1 MGKEALRQLPSVY
14 DPHEVEGNIY
24 AFWEK
29 GGFFHG
35 DVSAPGEVFTVVI
48 PPPNVTGELHM
59 GHALN
64 NTLQDIL
71 VRWRR
76 MQGYVTSWI
85 PGTDHAGIATQ
96 IKVEAD
102 LRKEGLTRHDLGR
115 EEFLKRVWEW
125 KEKYG
130 GRIIH
135 QLRRLGASCDWERER
150 FTLDEG
156 CSRAVREVFVDLYN
170 KGLIY
175 QGDYITNWCCE
186 CNTALSDIEVEHND
200 VEGKLYHIKYPM
212 VEGDGWIVVAT
223 TRPETMLGDTAV
235 AVNPDDERYRHL
247 VGEQV
252 ILPLMDRPIPI
263 IADDFVDPEFGT
275 GMVKVTP
282 AHDPNDFDMGQ
293 RHGLDQIKVIGP
305 DGKMTEEAGPYA
317 GLAVLECRRRVV
329 EDLDKA
335 GLLLKVEDHLHAVG
349 HCYRCHSM
357 VEPLVSRQWFV
368 KMKPLAGPAI
378 AAVVDGR
385 IRFVPERFTKTYLN
399 WMENIRDWCISRQL
413 WWGHRIPVWY
423 CQSCGETIA
432 AKEDPEE
439 CPKCGS
445 RDLVQD
451 PDVLDTWFSS
461 ALWPFSTLGWPEE
474 TPELARFYPTSVLVT
489 GFDIIF
495 FWVARMILMGLEFMG
510 DIPFHHVIIHG
521 LVRAADGR
529 KMSKSLGNGV
539 DPLEVVDEYGADALR
554 YTLTTGV
561 APGNDLRYQPEK
573 VEASR
578 NFANKVWNAARFALM
593 NLDDFLPGELPAELT
608 LADRWILSRY
618 ERVVAEVTRQLERFD
633 LGEAARALYD
643 FIWSELCDWYIE
655 LVKPRLY
662 GKEGEKA
669 RKGAQAV
676 LYHVLAGSLKLLH
689 PFMPFLTEA
698 IWQYLPGASQTI
710 MLESWPVPEGLE
722 DAEGEAAMAA
732 IMEVIR
738 AIRNIRGEKN
748 VPPGKKISAILFMD
762 AGESPLIRE
771 NLAYVQLLAG
781 VESLEQRPKAAA
793 RPSKAIAA
801 VAAGIEIYLPLAD
814 LVDLEEEKRRLGK
827 ELDQAREEL
836 ARSQGKLANE
846 NFISKAPPAVVEKE
860 RARYSELQQKIEALT
875 ARLAEIEE

>member
-1 MGKEALRQLPSVY
+1 MGKEVLRQLPSVY
-14 DPHEVEGNIY
+14 DPHEVEGRLY
-24 AFWEK
+24 EFWEK
-29 GGFFHG
+29 EGFFHG
-35 DVSAPGEVFTVVI
+35 DVAAPGETFTVVI

-76 MQGYVTSWI
+76 MQGCVTSWI
-85 PGTDHAGIATQ
+85 PGMDHAGIATQ

-102 LRKEGLTRHDLGR
+102 LRKEGLSRHELGR

-186 CNTALSDIEVEHND
+186 CNTALSDIEVEHDD
-200 VEGKLYHIKYPM
+200 VEGRLYHIKYPM
-212 VEGDGWIVVAT
+212 AEGDGCIVVAT
-223 TRPETMLGDTAV
+223 TRPETMLGDTGI
-235 AVNPDDERYRHL
+235 AVNPGDERYRHL
-247 VGEQV
+247 VGLRV
-252 ILPLMDRPIPI
+252 ILPLMERPLPI

-282 AHDPNDFDMGQ
+282 AHDPNDFEMGH
-293 RHGLDQIKVIGP
+293 RHDLEQIRVIGP
-305 DGKMTEEAGPYA
+305 DGKMTDLAGPYT
-317 GLAVLECRRRVV
+317 GLEVLECRKRVV
-329 EDLDKA
+329 QDLEKV
-335 GLLLKVEDHLHAVG
+335 GLLVKVEEHLHAVG

-368 KMKPLAGPAI
+368 KMKPLAKPAI
-378 AAVVDGR
+378 QAVVDGR
-385 IRFVPERFTKTYLN
+385 IQFVPERFTKTYLN

-423 CQSCGETIA
+423 CQSCGETIV
-432 AKEDPEE
+432 AKDDPEDCPE
-439 CPKCGS
+439 CHS
-445 RDLVQD
+445 HDLIQD

-461 ALWPFSTLGWPEE
+461 ALWPFSTLGWPDQ
-474 TPELARFYPTSVLVT
+474 TPELERFYPTSVLVT

-495 FWVARMILMGLEFMG
+495 FWVARMIFMGLEFM
-510 DIPFHHVIIHG
+510 DEIPFSHVLIHG
-521 LVRAADGR
+521 LVRAHDGR

-539 DPLEVVDEYGADALR
+539 DPLEVIDEYGADALR
-554 YTLTTGV
+554 YTLITGV
-561 APGNDLRYQPEK
+561 APGNDLRYQAEK

-578 NFANKVWNAARFALM
+578 NFANKVWNAARFALL
-593 NLDDFLPGELPAELT
+593 NLGDFKPNGLPAELT

-618 ERVVAEVTRQLERFD
+618 DRVVAEVTRQLERFD
-633 LGEAARALYD
+633 LGEAARTLYD

-662 GKEGEKA
+662 GKEGEKE
-669 RKGAQAV
+669 RQGAQAV

-698 IWQYLPGASQTI
+698 IWQYLPNASPTI
-710 MLESWPVPEGLE
+710 MLESWPVSGQME
-722 DAEGEAAMAA
+722 DAEGEAAMEAL
-732 IMEVIR
+732 MDVIR
-738 AIRNIRGEKN
+738 AIRNIRSEKG

-762 AGESPLIRE
+762 GEQNRLIGE
-771 NLAYVQLLAG
+771 NLAYVNSLAG
-781 VESLEQRPKAAA
+781 VENLERRQSDGAKPT
-793 RPSKAIAA
+793 KAIAA

-836 ARSQGKLANE
+836 VRSQAKLANE
-846 NFISKAPPAVVEKE
+846 GFISKAPEAVVDKE
-860 RARYSELQQKIEALT
+860 RTKHEELQKKIEVLT
-875 ARLAEIEE
+875 AHLAEIEE